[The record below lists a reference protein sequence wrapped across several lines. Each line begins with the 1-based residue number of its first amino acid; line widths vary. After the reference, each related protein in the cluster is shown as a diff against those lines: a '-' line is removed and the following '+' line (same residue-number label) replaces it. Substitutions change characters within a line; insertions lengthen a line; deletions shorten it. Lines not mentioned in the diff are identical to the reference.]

1 MFTVI
6 SAAKL
11 ITEVALLSLIGQW
24 VLGLLAGERRADNMV
39 YQLLQQVGR
48 PFVAMVGWLAPRQ
61 VLARHHAGVAFFLLC
76 LAWLALTAAKI
87 AHCVQIGV
95 ALCR

>member
-1 MFTVI
+1 MLTLI

-11 ITEVALLSLIGQW
+11 ITEVALLSLLGQW
-24 VLGLLAGERRADNMV
+24 VLGLITGERRRENLM

-48 PFVAMVGWLAPRQ
+48 PFVVVARWLTPKQ
-61 VLARHHAGVAFFLLC
+61 VLPRHHPWVAFLL
-76 LAWLALTAAKI
+76 LGLIWLALTATKI
-87 AHCVQIGV
+87 AHCVQVGM

>member
-1 MFTVI
+1 MLTLI

-24 VLGLLAGERRADNMV
+24 VLGLIAGERRGNNLA
-39 YQLLQQVGR
+39 YQVLQQVAR
-48 PFVAMVGWLAPRQ
+48 PFV
-61 VLARHHAGVAFFLLC
+61 VLARWVTPKQVPPKHHPWVAFLLLV
-76 LAWLALTAAKI
+76 LAWLGLTASKI
-87 AHCVQIGV
+87 AHCVQMGM

>member
-1 MFTVI
+1 MLTLI

-24 VLGLLAGERRADNMV
+24 AVGLLAGERRADNWV

-48 PFVAMVGWLAPRQ
+48 PFVALAAWVTPRQ
-61 VLARHHAGVAFFLLC
+61 VLPKHHAWVAFLLLS
-76 LAWLALTAAKI
+76 LAWLALTAGKI
-87 AHCVQIGV
+87 AHCVQIGM

>member
-1 MFTVI
+1 MLTLI

-11 ITEVALLSLIGQW
+11 IAEVALLSLFGQW
-24 VLGLLAGERRADNMV
+24 VLGLIIGERRRENLM
-39 YQLLQQVGR
+39 YQLLQQVGQ
-48 PFVAMVGWLAPRQ
+48 PFVVIARWLTPKQ
-61 VLARHHAGVAFFLLC
+61 VLSRHHPWVAFLLLG

-87 AHCVQIGV
+87 AHCVQLGM

>member
-1 MFTVI
+1 MLTLI

-11 ITEVALLSLIGQW
+11 ITEVALLSLMGQW
-24 VLGLLAGERRADNMV
+24 VLGMIVGERRGENLI

-48 PFVAMVGWLAPRQ
+48 PFVVLVRWVAPSQ
-61 VLARHHAGVAFFLLC
+61 VLPKYHPWVAFLL
-76 LAWLALTAAKI
+76 LTLVWLALTAAKI
-87 AHCVQIGV
+87 AHCVQTGI

>member
-1 MFTVI
+1 MLTLI

-11 ITEVALLSLIGQW
+11 ITEVALLSLMGQW
-24 VLGLLAGERRADNMV
+24 VLGMIVGERRGENLI

-48 PFVAMVGWLAPRQ
+48 PFVVLVRWVSPSQ
-61 VLARHHAGVAFFLLC
+61 VLPKYHPWVAFLL
-76 LAWLALTAAKI
+76 LTLVWLALTAAKI
-87 AHCVQIGV
+87 AHCVQTGM

>member
-1 MFTVI
+1 MLTLI

-24 VLGLLAGERRADNMV
+24 VLGLIAGESRRENLA
-39 YQLLQQVGR
+39 YQVLQQVGR
-48 PFVAMVGWLAPRQ
+48 PFVALAGWVTPKQ
-61 VLARHHAGVAFFLLC
+61 VLPKHHPWVAFLLLV

-87 AHCVQIGV
+87 VHCVQMGV

>member
-1 MFTVI
+1 MLTLI

-24 VLGLLAGERRADNMV
+24 AVGLLVGEQRSSNVV

-48 PFVAMVGWLAPRQ
+48 PFVALAAWVTPRQ
-61 VLARHHAGVAFFLLC
+61 VVTKHHAWVAFLLLC

-87 AHCVQIGV
+87 AHCVQIGM

>member
-1 MFTVI
+1 MLTLI
-6 SAAKL
+6 STAKL
-11 ITEVALLSLIGQW
+11 IAEVALLSLMGQW
-24 VLGLLAGERRADNMV
+24 VLGLIVGERRSDSLM

-48 PFVAMVGWLAPRQ
+48 PFVALVRWVTPSQ
-61 VLARHHAGVAFFLLC
+61 VLPKHHPWVAFLLLA

-87 AHCVQIGV
+87 AHCVQTGM

>member
-1 MFTVI
+1 MLTLI

-11 ITEVALLSLIGQW
+11 ITEVALLSLMGQW
-24 VLGLLAGERRADNMV
+24 VLGLIVGARRGDSLM

-48 PFVAMVGWLAPRQ
+48 PFVVLVRWITPPQ
-61 VLARHHAGVAFFLLC
+61 VLPKYHSWVAFLLLT

-87 AHCVQIGV
+87 AHCVQTGM